1 MKSWFLYVVC
11 AADDS
16 LYTGISTDPARR
28 LQEHEQ
34 GLRGARYL
42 RGRAPLRMVYQVC
55 IGERALALRAEY
67 AFKRLTRA
75 RKQALIREAP
85 TPPALIEQLKLD

>member
-1 MKSWFLYVVC
+1 MGWFLYVVR

-16 LYTGISTDPARR
+16 LYTGITTDPERR

-34 GLRGARYL
+34 GQRGARYL
-42 RGRAPLRMVYQVC
+42 RGRSPLTLVYQVC
-55 IGERALALRAEY
+55 LGERALALRAEY

-75 RKQALIREAP
+75 RKMQLISDAP
-85 TPPALIEQLKLD
+85 ASPALLQQLKLD